1 MIRRRITK
9 RRVARQLMLLVK
21 TAYQALNA
29 IPVNDYDNDEASQ
42 AIGRYDG
49 LKQAYEL
56 LTGRSP
62 QDVSN
67 EVVHWYIHT
76 DEYQAS
82 REQKS

>member
-1 MIRRRITK
+1 MKLVLNPRAKT
-9 RRVARQLMLLVK
+9 ARELMLLVK
-21 TAYQALNA
+21 AAYQALNEV
-29 IPVNDYDNDEASQ
+29 PVNDEASQ